1 MKSTSAVEVSSQAVS
16 PELIVESAAEA
27 VVVMASSA
35 AAVGR
40 EKRGRLVR
48 KYGSWSMVGW
58 WSRSAYQMSLSRHQT
73 FMDELISSK
82 GA

>member
-35 AAVGR
+35 ATVGR

-58 WSRSAYQMSLSRHQT
+58 LEPECLS
-73 FMDELISSK
+73 DEPFLPPDIY
-82 GA
+82 G